1 VNHYDVKTK
10 IELEADETSFNHILV
25 VDGNGKINDKPLKK
39 GSSFFIP
46 ANFGKYEISGECEII
61 VTNI

>member
-1 VNHYDVKTK
+1 MMLKQR
-10 IELEADETSFNHILV
+10 LSFNHILV

>member
-1 VNHYDVKTK
+1 MNHYDVKTK

-39 GSSFFIP
+39 GSSFF
-46 ANFGKYEISGECEII
+46 GKYEISGECEII